1 MGIRA
6 FQESDIEAAGQMA
19 HDIWAHEL
27 EGTRPELN
35 RFIHEYLV
43 RYYDVNRHLSFSVVD
58 DGLDAFLLAGL
69 KADRSGCDGW
79 FCRKLSFFP
88 DKEKKIAQEYRNY
101 LTRNGDA
108 VKKFM
113 GENDVQMGLFMSR
126 VSGTG
131 RMLLDNLERICRKNG
146 VENLFLWADVTC
158 NVPYYEKNGFIVVD
172 RFENDVSLDTGCLDT
187 YVFRKKLD

>member
-19 HDIWAHEL
+19 HDIWAYEL

-43 RYYDVNRHLSFSVVD
+43 RYYDVNRHSSFSVVD

-69 KADRSGCDGW
+69 KADRSGCDDW

-88 DKEKKIAQEYRNY
+88 DKEKRLHRN
-101 LTRNGDA
+101 TGIISPETVMPSKSSWR
-108 VKKFM
+108 KT
-113 GENDVQMGLFMSR
+113 MSR
-126 VSGTG
+126 WDFS
-131 RMLLDNLERICRKNG
+131 
-146 VENLFLWADVTC
+146 
-158 NVPYYEKNGFIVVD
+158 
-172 RFENDVSLDTGCLDT
+172 
-187 YVFRKKLD
+187 